1 MLCRRGTASGA
12 FAPAGLVRQ
21 GRGRLILEIDVGK
34 LLAVVVAHDKAGV
47 QLLDGP
53 RRREAAL
60 RQAVMTLG
68 TIAKIRNITSTLRV
82 RGDLIG
88 DRPMAANHIFGLG
101 NPVPTATAT
110 LVAAILVISAMPVQG
125 QQPSADQLKAHAQ
138 NAVKIISGDKQKTEA
153 YCELTDLTDQFEG
166 RGIAEETGF
175 RI

>member
-82 RGDLIG
+82 RCDLIG
-88 DRPMAANHIFGLG
+88 DRPIGCKSHFR
-101 NPVPTATAT
+101 PR
-110 LVAAILVISAMPVQG
+110 
-125 QQPSADQLKAHAQ
+125 QPGS
-138 NAVKIISGDKQKTEA
+138 N
-153 YCELTDLTDQFEG
+153 
-166 RGIAEETGF
+166 
-175 RI
+175 